1 MTQGIL
7 GWHGYLWRYTLT
19 VLAIITVLVLFLIA
33 MGGWN
38 FLVWHIEGKP
48 YYTDLN
54 AEDGLYCIDHTGWL
68 WGYPP
73 GYVYK
78 VTIPVPQW
86 YDAGNGSIQHYMT
99 IERYNQSVWVPEDQW
114 PSCKEYGEA

>member
-1 MTQGIL
+1 MTQGIG
-7 GWHGYLWRYTLT
+7 GWNGYIWRYLCTI
-19 VLAIITVLVLFLIA
+19 LAIIVVLLLFLIA

-54 AEDGLYCIDHTGWL
+54 AEDGYYCIDHTGWL

-73 GYVYK
+73 GYVVPYN
-78 VTIPVPQW
+78 VPEPQW
-86 YDAGNGSIQHYMT
+86 FDTDTPQPMPILHL
-99 IERYNQSVWVPEDQW
+99 ERYNQSAWISISQW
-114 PSCKEYGEA
+114 PSCKEYGEV